1 MIVSL
6 KLLSFIL
13 LLGLYIISSPAS
25 LAYTDPFASIHEHF
39 AQMDQQF
46 AQIRESMRKSQ
57 EDMMKNATVV
67 SFSSPNV
74 ETTEDETKYTVKMTL
89 ANLDQNSL
97 DIQLE
102 NKTLKIKAE
111 QKTETQTANGKSAS
125 YSAFAKSVFL
135 PQAGDSTGLD
145 LQTEG
150 ETVIITVPKIVAAS
164 SSTTH

>member
-1 MIVSL
+1 MIVRH

-25 LAYTDPFASIHEHF
+25 LASTDPFASIHEHF
-39 AQMDQQF
+39 AQMDQHF

-57 EDMMKNATVV
+57 ESMMQNATTIHVV
-67 SFSSPNV
+67 SPNI
-74 ETTEDETKYTVKMTL
+74 ETMEDEGKYTVKMTL

-111 QKTETQTANGKSAS
+111 QKTETQTPSGKSAS
-125 YSAFAKSVFL
+125 YSAFVKNVFL

-145 LQTEG
+145 VQTEADNI
-150 ETVIITVPKIVAAS
+150 VITVPKIATQAQVD
-164 SSTTH
+164 